1 MKKIMWLSIIGL
13 AFLGVFSLAGA
24 KDENPK
30 LEKIYILSLDT
41 EAMTL
46 SIEGMD
52 FWVDAQTK
60 IEDEASNKISLSD
73 LSVGDKIEIWFDRSN
88 LNDAGFIYASKI
100 EID

>member
-1 MKKIMWLSIIGL
+1 MKNILWISLLLLS
-13 AFLGVFSLAGA
+13 VSSWAGA

-30 LEKIYILSLDT
+30 LENVYILSLDV

-60 IEDEASNKISLSD
+60 IEDENSNNISLSD
-73 LSVGDKIEIWFDRSN
+73 LSVGDRIEIWFDRSN
-88 LNDAGFIYASKI
+88 LNDAGFSYASKI
-100 EID
+100 EIDN

>member
-1 MKKIMWLSIIGL
+1 MKKTMKLLSMAL
-13 AFLGVFSLAGA
+13 VLLSVFSWGTA

-30 LEKIYILSLDT
+30 LENVYILSLDL
-41 EAMTL
+41 EVMTL

-52 FWVDAQTK
+52 FWVDVQTK
-60 IEDEASNKISLSD
+60 IEDENSNKISLSD

-88 LNDAGFIYASKI
+88 LNDAGFFYASKI